1 MGKSGTE
8 YIWRGLAIGLTA
20 FLLYKE
26 AKIERLRADLR
37 RLESR
42 SLACKAAEPTLP
54 SAVNPAGV
62 AHEPVAVATAAPAV
76 TGPAAVGPGVA
87 APVVAAKTPQ
97 QEFAVR
103 ARLSNIEKFV
113 PLTEDTRAR
122 LTEKFEAE
130 VRDPNAQTEPLES
143 IIGQEQATFYRAEVK
158 KAFVKARDEEVEKE
172 VLLLGRNLALSTDQ
186 QRRLREVYVNVEQ
199 QLDELY
205 GDPEQRYRFKGTMEE
220 RMKRM
225 METTRYRR
233 EQLADALKGVL
244 TPEQYE
250 AYLKEVDGSAEGELG
265 VWHQ

>member
-8 YIWRGLAIGLTA
+8 YLWRGLAIGLTA

-42 SLACKAAEPTLP
+42 SVGCKTSEASRPTAGNP
-54 SAVNPAGV
+54 SV
-62 AHEPVAVATAAPAV
+62 VATEPLAAATAGPNGTGPAVAAPAV
-76 TGPAAVGPGVA
+76 TV
-87 APVVAAKTPQ
+87 PVVATKTPQ

-103 ARLSNIEKFV
+103 AKLSNIEKFV

-143 IIGQEQATFYRAEVK
+143 IIGQEQASFYRAEVK
-158 KAFVKARDEEVEKE
+158 KAFVKVRDEEVEKE
-172 VLLLGRNLALSTDQ
+172 VLLLGRNLALSNDQ
-186 QRRLREVYVNVEQ
+186 QRRLREVYTSVEQ

-233 EQLADALKGVL
+233 EQLAEALKGVL

-250 AYLKEVDGSAEGELG
+250 AYLKEVDSSAEGELG